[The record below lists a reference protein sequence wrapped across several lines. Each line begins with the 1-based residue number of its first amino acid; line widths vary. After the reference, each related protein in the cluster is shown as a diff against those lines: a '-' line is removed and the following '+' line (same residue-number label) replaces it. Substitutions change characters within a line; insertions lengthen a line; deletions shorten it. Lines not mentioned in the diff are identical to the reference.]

1 MIFTFKLDFDSCRMP
16 DNNKLVLY
24 PSYKCPY

>member
-16 DNNKLVLY
+16 DNKLVLY